1 MLSTILSG
9 KYQEALND
17 AQAAIKLEPTLI
29 KAIEIGTFCVCLFV
43 CLFVCLCF
51 FGDLKI
57 ISITKQPQSE
67 SSSTLR

>member
-1 MLSTILSG
+1 MLSIILSG

-43 CLFVCLCF
+43 CLCF

-67 SSSTLR
+67 SSSTLH